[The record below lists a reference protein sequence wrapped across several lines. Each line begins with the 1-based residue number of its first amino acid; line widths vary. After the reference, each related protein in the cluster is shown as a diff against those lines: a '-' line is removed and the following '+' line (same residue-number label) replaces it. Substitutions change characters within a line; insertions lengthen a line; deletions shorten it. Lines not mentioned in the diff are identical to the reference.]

1 MACLEV
7 DVSQRIHLVHH
18 DVDVVAA
25 DAGRY
30 NRYAL
35 ALVSAGNGAELAALN
50 GALLGLEV
58 RSHEVNASR
67 VAHKNHLV
75 GELFGLNMQVEDAA
89 IFVDDEFRLS
99 KIFLLH
105 NPMSFLLIVYIK
117 LV

>member
-1 MACLEV
+1 MASLEV
-7 DVSQRIHLVHH
+7 DISQRVNLVHH
-18 DVDVVAA
+18 DIDVVAA

-35 ALVSAGNGAELAALN
+35 AFVSAGNGAELAALN

-58 RSHEVNASR
+58 RSHKVYASR
-67 VAHKNHLV
+67 VAHENHLV

-99 KIFLLH
+99 KIFLFH